1 MPVQSIVS
9 EAQRSL
15 STILRPLCDES
26 KQNSN
31 VKSARKA
38 VKTYTVED
46 ISLLLPSKLKCKES
60 ENTANPAS
68 LPEATVT
75 KGKVKVVENL
85 PQPIT
90 FLRGSNFHEVYTFGR
105 VSCEVEDSP
114 AISLQDLF
122 NDGFECST
130 NRSPSVQHN
139 QQEGRNSQL
148 YANCTFKSKHSM
160 AFRFLARWRTKPQVS
175 QLSSLLVFALRFTLF
190 WLMVRRRKSWKAS
203 RKVSFAETYAMLL
216 TATCY

>member
-130 NRSPSVQHN
+130 PTICNNMNFEDLFNTPQSFHFEDLLNKSFLSTPSDCV
-139 QQEGRNSQL
+139 S
-148 YANCTFKSKHSM
+148 SK
-160 AFRFLARWRTKPQVS
+160 
-175 QLSSLLVFALRFTLF
+175 
-190 WLMVRRRKSWKAS
+190 
-203 RKVSFAETYAMLL
+203 
-216 TATCY
+216 